1 VLCNFKDTVEDV
13 QKRRKASLQ
22 RMSSVGA
29 AEEVRDEENDGC
41 DYDHEDFENYDED
54 FEEDEGGDDDES
66 SFDVQLLQ
74 ALDAE
79 NQDARAS

>member
-1 VLCNFKDTVEDV
+1 MLCNFKDTVEEDV

-41 DYDHEDFENYDED
+41 DYDDED
-54 FEEDEGGDDDES
+54 FE
-66 SFDVQLLQ
+66 VQCTCIQLCGMG
-74 ALDAE
+74 
-79 NQDARAS
+79 RVP

>member
-1 VLCNFKDTVEDV
+1 
-13 QKRRKASLQ
+13 
-22 RMSSVGA
+22 MSSVGA

>member
-1 VLCNFKDTVEDV
+1 MLCNFKNTVEEDV

-41 DYDHEDFENYDED
+41 DYDDED
-54 FEEDEGGDDDES
+54 FEVHVYSCVAWGE
-66 SFDVQLLQ
+66 FH
-74 ALDAE
+74 
-79 NQDARAS
+79 NT